1 MSGERAKARR
11 SAETDS
17 RDKRFL
23 GSIQSILDPGRS
35 VSRPRPNGTRK
46 KSLEAP
52 KECNNIND
60 ALESLNLSNSDVCV
74 SLADVKSFL
83 QKNSGNLT
91 ESDYSKLATILCD
104 AALEQNDI
112 YFVLDICTELID
124 CMLNLIYPKK
134 SEFGT
139 AETTFESYMDEFG
152 WKQQFGGDDSSQHF
166 QTSFST
172 CLKDAIGKFLN
183 EEESKLPT
191 LPTVLAQL
199 LVNKWPRKFNRA
211 LESSNLVLFT
221 IFNTIIGWI
230 GFLNEISKKNNKQEA
245 NNEINHNL
253 FLKCVEGIATFC
265 DSGQKSLWLNSPELF
280 DDIYNVCF
288 ELLVN
293 DNNSIVIPRSLKS
306 SLLNLCFQ
314 QRKWSQANTPK
325 YFNVSTQTISTG
337 G

>member
-112 YFVLDICTELID
+112 YFVLDICTELI
-124 CMLNLIYPKK
+124 
-134 SEFGT
+134 
-139 AETTFESYMDEFG
+139 A
-152 WKQQFGGDDSSQHF
+152 SQHF

>member
-1 MSGERAKARR
+1 MRGQSQEEVQKLTAA
-11 SAETDS
+11 TNV
-17 RDKRFL
+17 FL
-23 GSIQSILDPGRS
+23 EVFNQFWIQKGLI
-35 VSRPRPNGTRK
+35 SRPPRLNGIKK
-46 KSLEAP
+46 KSETF

-60 ALESLNLSNSDVCV
+60 ALESLNLSNSEVCV

-91 ESDYSKLATILCD
+91 ENDYSKLATTLCD

-112 YFVLDICTELID
+112 YFVLDLCTELI
-124 CMLNLIYPKK
+124 
-134 SEFGT
+134 
-139 AETTFESYMDEFG
+139 A
-152 WKQQFGGDDSSQHF
+152 SQHF
-166 QTSFST
+166 QNSFSA
-172 CLKDAIGKFLN
+172 CLKEAIRKFLD
-183 EEESKLPT
+183 EEESNLPT

-230 GFLNEISKKNNKQEA
+230 GFLNEICKKNNELEE
-245 NNEINHNL
+245 NNEIDKNL
-253 FLKCVEGIATFC
+253 FLKCVEGLATFC

-293 DNNSIVIPRSLKS
+293 DLNNVVIPRSLKC

-325 YFNVSTQTISTG
+325 YLNVSTQTVG
-337 G
+337 NNGR